1 MVWKGLRCP
10 YFDDP
15 IPSVKWKLLNLNKL
29 KQNNPKKL
37 MKEANRLKEIFE

>member
-1 MVWKGLRCP
+1 
-10 YFDDP
+10 
-15 IPSVKWKLLNLNKL
+15 LNKL

>member
-15 IPSVKWKLLNLNKL
+15 ILLQKVHESVI
-29 KQNNPKKL
+29 QAPTETKKNG
-37 MKEANRLKEIFE
+37 AV